1 MLKRKKISKEVLIVA
16 NEQNLIPFT
25 DRTESEK
32 REIAIK
38 GGKAS
43 GVARKEKATM
53 KKVLLEMLDEI
64 ADKENNLTYRQMC
77 TLGLLKGAVQ
87 GNATNYKTILETTG
101 EIEVNSSTPEVTI
114 KVVDNTEL
122 EKTMYEKE
130 N

>member
-1 MLKRKKISKEVLIVA
+1 MA
-16 NEQNLIPFT
+16 NEKNLIPFT

-43 GVARKEKATM
+43 GIARKEKATM
-53 KKVLLEMLDEI
+53 KKVLLEMLDEV
-64 ADKENNLTYRQMC
+64 ADKENNLTYRQMA
-77 TLGLLKGAVQ
+77 TLGLLKGAIQ
-87 GNATNYKTILETTG
+87 GNATNYKTILEATG
-101 EIEVNSSTPEVTI
+101 EIEVNSTTPDVVI

-122 EKTMYEKE
+122 EKAMYEKE

>member
-1 MLKRKKISKEVLIVA
+1 MA

-101 EIEVNSSTPEVTI
+101 EIETSSSTPEVTI

-122 EKTMYEKE
+122 EKVMYEEE

>member
-1 MLKRKKISKEVLIVA
+1 MA

-122 EKTMYEKE
+122 EKVMYEEE

>member
-1 MLKRKKISKEVLIVA
+1 MA
-16 NEQNLIPFT
+16 NEKNLIPFT

-64 ADKENNLTYRQMC
+64 ADKENNLTYRQMA

-101 EIEVNSSTPEVTI
+101 EIEATSSTPEVVI

-122 EKTMYEKE
+122 EKAMYEKE
-130 N
+130 D

>member
-1 MLKRKKISKEVLIVA
+1 MA

-32 REIAIK
+32 REIATK

-53 KKVLLEMLDEI
+53 KKVLIEMLEEI
-64 ADKENNLTYRQMC
+64 GDKENNLTYKQLA
-77 TLGLLKGAVQ
+77 TLGLIKGAVQ
-87 GNATNYKTILETTG
+87 GNAQNYKTILETTG
-101 EIEVNSSTPEVTI
+101 EVETTTGTPEVTI
-114 KVVDNTEL
+114 KVVDNTNF
-122 EKTMYEKE
+122 EKVMYSDDEKE

>member
-1 MLKRKKISKEVLIVA
+1 MA

-32 REIAIK
+32 REIATK

-43 GVARKEKATM
+43 GIARKEKATM
-53 KKVLLEMLDEI
+53 KKVLLDMLDEI
-64 ADKENNLTYRQMC
+64 GDTENNLTYRQLT
-77 TLGLLKGAVQ
+77 TLGLLKGAIQ
-87 GNATNYKTILETTG
+87 GNATNYKTILEATG
-101 EIEVNSSTPEVTI
+101 EIETTSSTPEVVI

-122 EKTMYEKE
+122 EKAMYEKE

>member
-1 MLKRKKISKEVLIVA
+1 MA

-53 KKVLLEMLDEI
+53 KKVLLDMLDEI

-101 EIEVNSSTPEVTI
+101 EIEINSSTPEVTI

-122 EKTMYEKE
+122 EKMMYHEE

>member
-1 MLKRKKISKEVLIVA
+1 MA

-43 GVARKEKATM
+43 GLARKEKATM
-53 KKVLLEMLDEI
+53 KKVLLDMLDEI
-64 ADKENNLTYRQMC
+64 GDKENNLTYRQLT
-77 TLGLLKGAVQ
+77 TLGLLKGAIQ
-87 GNATNYKTILETTG
+87 GNATNYKTILEATG
-101 EIEVNSSTPEVTI
+101 EIETTSSTPEVVI

-122 EKTMYEKE
+122 ERAMYEKE

>member
-1 MLKRKKISKEVLIVA
+1 MA

-32 REIAIK
+32 REIATK

-43 GVARKEKATM
+43 GLARKEKATM
-53 KKVLLEMLDEI
+53 KKVLLDMLDEVG
-64 ADKENNLTYRQMC
+64 DKENNLTYRQLA
-77 TLGLLKGAVQ
+77 TLGLLKGAIQ
-87 GNATNYKTILETTG
+87 GNATNYKTILEATG
-101 EIEVNSSTPEVTI
+101 EIEVNSTTPDVVI

-122 EKTMYEKE
+122 EKAMYEKE

>member
-1 MLKRKKISKEVLIVA
+1 MA
-16 NEQNLIPFT
+16 NEENLIPFT
-25 DRTESEK
+25 SDQDREEAK
-32 REIAIK
+32 KNGRK
-38 GGKAS
+38 GGVAS
-43 GVARKEKATM
+43 GLARREKATM

-122 EKTMYEKE
+122 EKTMYSGDK
-130 N
+130 